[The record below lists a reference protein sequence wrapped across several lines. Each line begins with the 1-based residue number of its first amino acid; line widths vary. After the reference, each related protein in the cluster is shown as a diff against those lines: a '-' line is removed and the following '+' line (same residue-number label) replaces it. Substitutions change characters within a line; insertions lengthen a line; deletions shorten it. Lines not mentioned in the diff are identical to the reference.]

1 MVWTKCAV
9 GRVPGAGV
17 PGAGRGGFY
26 KFFIKKKKGKTIWV
40 SFCYKRWTGG
50 GAARSPGGRDLGV
63 KKDGARDCQNFKIMP
78 KIMRH
83 DFLRVL
89 QL

>member
-26 KFFIKKKKGKTIWV
+26 KFFIKKKKKEKLFGCHFVI
-40 SFCYKRWTGG
+40 RDGRAAGG
-50 GAARSPGGRDLGV
+50 GSRSPGGRDLGV
-63 KKDGARDCQNFKIMP
+63 KKDRGSRLSKF
-78 KIMRH
+78 
-83 DFLRVL
+83 
-89 QL
+89 

>member
-26 KFFIKKKKGKTIWV
+26 KFFKKKKKKEKLFGCHFVI
-40 SFCYKRWTGG
+40 RDGRGG
-50 GAARSPGGRDLGV
+50 ELGV
-63 KKDGARDCQNFKIMP
+63 ISHMFFTIKCWACCGCQERLNDIFKN
-78 KIMRH
+78 H
-83 DFLRVL
+83 A
-89 QL
+89 